1 MGAYFVALLL
11 AAAPFP
17 QDTVV
22 TYASPATRQVVVR
35 AAARYQAQDTAVSDY
50 RANIRYRLSVG
61 VAGRRWGQLPTAAIE
76 EQVGRI
82 AWQRP
87 NDLRVDIVGRRQRSR
102 PDGFELSSSFQR
114 PWFVPRGAG
123 DSLRIF
129 SDEFPATGALHPLAA
144 GAARQYHYDLMD
156 SLSAALPDGRTV
168 KLYAVQVIPKHA
180 APALVAGKLW
190 IDVSTMEVARFAF
203 RYVGT
208 GLFSTPDEEGSDSAA
223 SRRVNRI
230 ANRLVTIDV
239 DLEYG
244 EQDGRFWMPFRQAIV
259 GRVTIPL
266 AGGQVIPF
274 QAMTEFS
281 DYEINEGQDGHDG
294 QDGLGGQVVAGEWE
308 GGRYEI
314 HRPPDSV
321 LAQYTGWTDSLA
333 LQNAPED
340 DARVRSIVADLA
352 TIAEELPPELTDRR
366 AVSPGYERISD
377 ALQYNRV
384 QGLSLGV
391 GARLSVP
398 GMPFTNLF
406 PTVRFGLSDQ
416 RLTGRLA
423 LVHDAPGGRVTIT
436 GYHDLADVDPFSPGL
451 TLANSASAL
460 FTGHDY
466 GDYYLVSGAE
476 LNFVS
481 SVALATDLAVSLRGE
496 RQRSVAQ
503 EAESW
508 VNDVLGGS
516 GVFPLN
522 PSVREGDVGVLGARL
537 VHHGAL
543 RWMLAGEGMAG
554 RDLTSG
560 RAFGEIRRSA
570 GGARGYTVRVKAGIA
585 DASAPPQMQFRLG
598 GRETVRGFDYA
609 VLTGAAFWSAQLDL
623 SPLRGTIRPVF
634 FVDAGQAGAADAL
647 FDSKALVGGG
657 IGISVYS
664 PLLHTTLL
672 RLDLSHPI
680 TPDNG
685 SKWRFD
691 VVFSPVR

>member
-1 MGAYFVALLL
+1 
-11 AAAPFP
+11 
-17 QDTVV
+17 
-22 TYASPATRQVVVR
+22 
-35 AAARYQAQDTAVSDY
+35 
-50 RANIRYRLSVG
+50 
-61 VAGRRWGQLPTAAIE
+61 
-76 EQVGRI
+76 
-82 AWQRP
+82 
-87 NDLRVDIVGRRQRSR
+87 
-102 PDGFELSSSFQR
+102 
-114 PWFVPRGAG
+114 
-123 DSLRIF
+123 
-129 SDEFPATGALHPLAA
+129 
-144 GAARQYHYDLMD
+144 
-156 SLSAALPDGRTV
+156 
-168 KLYAVQVIPKHA
+168 
-180 APALVAGKLW
+180 
-190 IDVSTMEVARFAF
+190 
-203 RYVGT
+203 
-208 GLFSTPDEEGSDSAA
+208 
-223 SRRVNRI
+223 
-230 ANRLVTIDV
+230 
-239 DLEYG
+239 
-244 EQDGRFWMPFRQAIV
+244 
-259 GRVTIPL
+259 
-266 AGGQVIPF
+266 
-274 QAMTEFS
+274 
-281 DYEINEGQDGHDG
+281 
-294 QDGLGGQVVAGEWE
+294 
-308 GGRYEI
+308 
-314 HRPPDSV
+314 
-321 LAQYTGWTDSLA
+321 
-333 LQNAPED
+333 
-340 DARVRSIVADLA
+340 
-352 TIAEELPPELTDRR
+352 
-366 AVSPGYERISD
+366 
-377 ALQYNRV
+377 
-384 QGLSLGV
+384 
-391 GARLSVP
+391 
-398 GMPFTNLF
+398 MPFTNLF
-406 PTVRFGLSDQ
+406 PTVRFGISDQ

-423 LVHDAPGGRVTIT
+423 LVHDAPGGRVTIA
-436 GYHDLADVDPFSPGL
+436 GYHDLADVDPFSAGL

-481 SVALATDLAVSLRGE
+481 SVALATDVAVSLRGE

-516 GVFPLN
+516 GAFPLN

-537 VHHGAL
+537 VHYGAL

-554 RDLTSG
+554 QGLTSG

-570 GGARGYTVRVKAGIA
+570 GGARGYSVRVKAGIA

>member
-1 MGAYFVALLL
+1 
-11 AAAPFP
+11 
-17 QDTVV
+17 
-22 TYASPATRQVVVR
+22 VVVR
-35 AAARYQAQDTAVSDY
+35 AAARYQAQDTAVSNY

-76 EQVGRI
+76 EQAGRI

-102 PDGFELSSSFQR
+102 PDGFELSSSFRR

-190 IDVSTMEVARFAF
+190 IDASTMEVARFAF

-208 GLFSTPDEEGSDSAA
+208 GLFSTPDEEGNDSAA
-223 SRRVNRI
+223 SRRVNQI

-259 GRVTIPL
+259 GTLTIPL
-266 AGGQVIPF
+266 TGGKVIPF

-281 DYEINEGQDGHDG
+281 DYEINGDGQTDRRTDG
-294 QDGLGGQVVAGEWE
+294 QDVRVVKGEWE

-366 AVSPGYERISD
+366 AVSPGYERASD

-391 GARLSVP
+391 GARISVP

-423 LVHDAPGGRVTIT
+423 LVHDAPGGRVTIA

-466 GDYYLVSGAE
+466 GDYYLATGAE

-481 SVALATDLAVSLRGE
+481 SVALATDVAVSLRGE

-516 GVFPLN
+516 GAFPLN

-537 VHHGAL
+537 VHYGAL

-554 RDLTSG
+554 QGLTSG

-570 GGARGYTVRVKAGIA
+570 GGARGYSVRVKAGIA